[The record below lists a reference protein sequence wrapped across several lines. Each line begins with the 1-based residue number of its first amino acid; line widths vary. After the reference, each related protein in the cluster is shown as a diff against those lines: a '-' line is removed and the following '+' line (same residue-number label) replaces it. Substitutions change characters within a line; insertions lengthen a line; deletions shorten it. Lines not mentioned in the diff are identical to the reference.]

1 MFTANQEVWGR
12 LSFQQRLW
20 PHDCLPGW
28 QVLRS
33 VSGIR
38 WVRRQRSLFSGVACA
53 HMQLPTESQV
63 RKCIVLGL
71 KVAYKHYIS
80 SSHSNTVFNAWI
92 MAPIFLFPNCTKVLS
107 FSRRPLNSP
116 YVACVPRD
124 MDLTEITCLK
134 DNDCVGGEF
143 CRNFQCVSANSGL
156 VHKTIFSSL

>member
-1 MFTANQEVWGR
+1 MFTADQEVWGR

-28 QVLRS
+28 KVLRS
-33 VSGIR
+33 VPGIR

-63 RKCIVLGL
+63 G
-71 KVAYKHYIS
+71 KHCFMVESGVQETYLTQVT
-80 SSHSNTVFNAWI
+80 HTWI
-92 MAPIFLFPNCTKVLS
+92 RALIFCSLITYSKVLS

-134 DNDCVGGEF
+134 DNDCVGEEF

-156 VHKTIFSSL
+156 VH